1 MESVMKKKLSF
12 AEHTVMIVRDKKIIA
27 TFRYEN
33 MSDITMKNEIYCLG
47 LVYPSSE
54 GYEVKC

>member
-1 MESVMKKKLSF
+1 MKKKLSF